1 LSTQQATREEAKVAQ
16 AIVNSISTQRPG
28 PHAQAIV
35 RRDGDV
41 LAPVSGRVYPFV
53 IERGLGCEVWDV
65 DGNRYLDFN
74 AGIAVVST
82 GHSHP
87 RVVKALQEQAA
98 RFIHMAGT
106 DFYNEPQ
113 VRLGEKLVA
122 TMPRDGEW
130 RVFLGNSGTEAVEA
144 SIKLARYATGRQ
156 GIIAFFG
163 AFHGRSYGSLSL
175 TASKPR
181 QRAGY
186 FPLVPGVEHAYFPNP
201 YRPPL
206 GSNPERVVDTC
217 LDYLEHTL
225 FETVLPPSEVA
236 AIVVET
242 IQGEGGYV
250 VPPAD
255 WYPRLRQLCD
265 RHGMLLVLDEVQSGV
280 GRTGKMWAFEHWGI
294 VPDIVASA
302 KGLGSGMPVGA
313 CIARKELTD
322 GWLPGAH
329 GNTYGG
335 NALAAVAA
343 YETLSLVEETLLDNA
358 RNVGAYLQHSLEQV
372 AAGVDRI
379 GQVRGKGLM
388 IGVEFVR
395 DRAGKEPDREL
406 AEAVMVEAFR
416 RGLLLL
422 TCGKSTIR
430 FCPPLVLTRAE
441 ADQGVAIFE
450 DTLRASSAGV

>member
-1 LSTQQATREEAKVAQ
+1 MVEAAAEAVM
-16 AIVNSISTQRPG
+16 TQRPG
-28 PHAQAIV
+28 PAAQDIV
-35 RRDGDV
+35 ARDANV

-53 IERGLGCEVWDV
+53 MERGRGCDVWDI
-65 DGNRYLDFN
+65 DGHQYLDFN

-87 RVVKALQEQAA
+87 RVVRAIQQQATK
-98 RFIHMAGT
+98 FIHMAGT

-113 VRLGEKLVA
+113 VKLGEKLTA
-122 TMPRDGEW
+122 SMPPQHIW
-130 RVFLGNSGTEAVEA
+130 RVFLGNSGTEAIEA

-181 QRAGY
+181 QRMGY
-186 FPLVPGVEHAYFPNP
+186 FPLVPGVEHAYYPNP

-206 GSNPERVVDTC
+206 GSDPARVVDTC
-217 LDYLEHTL
+217 LAYIEQTL

-236 AIVVET
+236 CIVVEP
-242 IQGEGGYV
+242 IQGEGGYI
-250 VPPAD
+250 VPPDD
-255 WYPRLRQLCD
+255 WFPRLRALCD
-265 RHGMLLVLDEVQSGV
+265 QHGILLVLDEVQSGI
-280 GRTGKMWAFEHWGI
+280 GRTGKMWAFEHTGI

-302 KGLGSGMPVGA
+302 KGLGSGMPIGA

-322 GWLPGAH
+322 NWLPGAH

-335 NALAAVAA
+335 NALSCAAA
-343 YETLSLVEETLLDNA
+343 YETLCLVEEELMRNA
-358 RNVGAYLQHSLEQV
+358 ADAGAYFKRQIELLAQRSPH
-372 AAGVDRI
+372 I
-379 GQVRGKGLM
+379 GDVRGRGLM
-388 IGVEFVR
+388 IGVEFVK
-395 DRAGKEPDREL
+395 DRITREADREGTD
-406 AEAVMVEAFR
+406 AVMLEAFR

-430 FCPPLVLTRAE
+430 FCPPLVVTRDEIDRAM
-441 ADQGVAIFE
+441 DIFE
-450 DTLRASSAGV
+450 TTIDYVYSEDAKDQ

>member
-1 LSTQQATREEAKVAQ
+1 VAQ
-16 AIVNSISTQRPG
+16 AIVNPISTQRPG